1 MVSLL
6 IVDDS
11 ADFCVSAAALLDEEG
26 FEVVGCVG
34 TGSAAVE
41 ATAALHPAIV
51 LLDVQL
57 PDIDGFEVA
66 RRLAAIDPAPG
77 VVLISSR
84 TAASYGDL
92 ISAAPVRGFLEKV
105 ALSGTTLAAML

>member
-11 ADFCVSAAALLDEEG
+11 PEFCASAAALLGEEG

-34 TGSAAVE
+34 TGSAAIE
-41 ATAALHPAIV
+41 AATALCPAVV

-57 PDIDGFEVA
+57 PDVDGFEVA
-66 RRLAAIDPAPG
+66 RQLAAIEPAPH

-92 ISAAPVRGFLEKV
+92 ISAAPVRGFLDKV
-105 ALSGTTLAAML
+105 ALSGTALAAMV